1 MSSAL
6 ILQRESEIAR
16 VIINRPS
23 QRNAIDYAGWLE
35 LSRIANDVAQ
45 DARIRVVVLEG
56 AGNEAFSAGADIRDF
71 QQHRKDSATAKE
83 YARAFEG
90 AMDAVEAIPVP
101 TVCLIRGFCV
111 GGGCELSLATDI
123 RVSAD
128 NGRFGIPVGQLGILA
143 GYAEA
148 QRLVDLV
155 GVGNA
160 SRLLLSAWMI
170 DAYEAL
176 RIGLVTGV
184 VPLSEI
190 DDHVD
195 QLVSQIVSLSP
206 LSQRGHKKILKT
218 VIRNPGLYGLS
229 SEEMDLPLANFDSE
243 DFHEGRRAFLE
254 RRKPEFKGK

>member
-6 ILQRESEIAR
+6 ILQREGEIAR

-35 LSRIANDVAQ
+35 LSRIANDLTQ
-45 DARIRVVVLEG
+45 DGRIRVVVLEG

-71 QQHRKDSATAKE
+71 QQHRKDSSTAKE

-128 NGRFGIPVGQLGILA
+128 NGRFGIPVGKLGILA

-170 DAYEAL
+170 DANEAL
-176 RIGLVTGV
+176 RIGLVTDV
-184 VPLSEI
+184 VPLNEI
-190 DDHVD
+190 DSHVD
-195 QLVSQIVSLSP
+195 RLVSQIASLSP
-206 LSQRGHKKILKT
+206 LSQHGHKKILKT
-218 VIRNPGLYGLS
+218 VMRNPGLCGLS

-254 RRKPEFKGK
+254 RRKPIFKGK